1 MNEHIRLPVVIT
13 FKYFIWK
20 KKLFFSL
27 FTVRPLLLRGV
38 VFEELG
44 HRSRHSKGGIGGIQR
59 KAQTH
64 PWTLQLSLLFPTPK
78 LCIWCYWYLCW
89 WRHQPECRALNQSL
103 HQLLTPRLLL
113 GLTRSH
119 LFNSGE
125 KQSCVCST
133 DTEKPRAFD
142 CGGENKWSRHLW
154 RAFKVNLDAPR
165 LDGVVPSFP
174 FKSRKCWMAVQPSF
188 YLIDS

>member
-1 MNEHIRLPVVIT
+1 M
-13 FKYFIWK
+13 
-20 KKLFFSL
+20 
-27 FTVRPLLLRGV
+27 RPFLLRGV

-44 HRSRHSKGGIGGIQR
+44 HRSGIQKEQLVGFSVKLR
-59 KAQTH
+59 PTH
-64 PWTLQLSLLFPTPK
+64 EPFSSPYSGTPK

-89 WRHQPECRALNQSL
+89 WRHQPECRASNQSL

-113 GLTRSH
+113 GSTRSR

-154 RAFKVNLDAPR
+154 RAFKVNFDAPR